1 MVAAVGI
8 IIICI
13 LIALLE
19 LPKLV
24 QEKLLKEISVFS
36 LFLIVGAILSI
47 LLALGVELPNPIDW
61 LMMIFV
67 PIGNLV
73 DRLLM

>member
-1 MVAAVGI
+1 VVAAVVVI
-8 IIICI
+8 ITCI
-13 LIALLE
+13 LIALME

-24 QEKLLKEISVFS
+24 KEKSLKEISVFS
-36 LFLIVGAILSI
+36 LFLLMGAILSI
-47 LLALGVELPNPIDW
+47 LLALRVELPNPIDW
-61 LMMIFV
+61 LMVIFV